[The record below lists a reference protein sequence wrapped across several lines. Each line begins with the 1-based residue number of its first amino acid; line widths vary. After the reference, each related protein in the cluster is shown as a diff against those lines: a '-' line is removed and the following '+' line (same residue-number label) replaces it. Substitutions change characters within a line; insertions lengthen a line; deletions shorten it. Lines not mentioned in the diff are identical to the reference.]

1 MAIVQ
6 FKHRAA
12 RVDSGLPE
20 LGRLYKGAPRQSE
33 NQKQIPPDLDHFR
46 FEGNNLPTATAD
58 DVNAAWDALYGDKP
72 RVIRNVQFAID
83 RLDLAFDAWQ
93 EEWGKSRSGTPLL
106 NKRCDG
112 ETIHFERRGDEVY
125 RQPAACSHQCQCKP
139 TGRLRVFLPEF
150 CAQLGVLGTVT
161 LITHAGTDIDNISNS
176 LNLVLERAGRLR
188 NVAFVLSREK
198 VQLMTPAG
206 LPVQKWIVR
215 LELDTASAQMVASL
229 AAGEALALP
238 SGVPSARAENRPA
251 LPQPQYATEY
261 DKFDENGDDLP
272 ESDAPDK
279 GTDDVWEDVE
289 ETPPAQNEHLIGTA
303 ALLEIRSTGK
313 GRSYH
318 IRFEN
323 GTPMILQGFDGIRAI
338 GPQWSAHADSWK
350 AWEPGTYSIV
360 PLRVYTGAGAV
371 RFASDLQPEV
381 SE

>member
-6 FKHRAA
+6 FKHRTA

-20 LGRLYKGAPRQSE
+20 LGRIYKGAARQSD

-72 RVIRNVQFAID
+72 RIIRNVQFAVD

-93 EEWGKSRSGTPLL
+93 EEWGTSRSGAGLL

-112 ETIHFERRGDEVY
+112 ETIHFERRGDDII
-125 RQPAACSHQCQCKP
+125 RKPAACSRQCQCKP

-150 CAQLGVLGTVT
+150 CAELGVLGTVT

-176 LNLVLERAGRLR
+176 LNFVLERAGRLR

-206 LPVQKWIVR
+206 FPVQKWIVR
-215 LELDTASAQMVASL
+215 LELDTASAQAVASL

-238 SGVPSARAENRPA
+238 SGVPVAREDTRPA
-251 LPQPQYATEY
+251 LPAPQYATEY

-272 ESDAPDK
+272 EQE
-279 GTDDVWEDVE
+279 DDV
-289 ETPPAQNEHLIGTA
+289 PPSTQGERLIGTA
-303 ALLEIRSTGK
+303 VRLEIRSTGRGK
-313 GRSYH
+313 SYH
-318 IRFEN
+318 LHLDN
-323 GTPMILQGFDGIRAI
+323 GAKMLLQGFDGIRAI
-338 GPQWSAHADSWK
+338 SPKWSAYADSWK
-350 AWEPGTYSIV
+350 EYMIGMHDILS
-360 PLRVYTGAGAV
+360 LRIYTGAGAL
-371 RFASDLQPEV
+371 RFEADRDPEV
-381 SE
+381 AQ